1 MVDSIAAHEGD
12 KEPSGFSSVNGNRP
26 GAERL
31 PRTSRPTSDEI
42 EVPGPEHASAL
53 LRMGV
58 LKQES
63 GDYPEAEELFRRAL
77 EIGERSLGPENPA
90 LVPALTRLAS
100 ALVLSGKLEDAQK
113 LAVRVVAV
121 SENGPAEHEPDVAI
135 LINDLAR
142 LCLKQSAY
150 GVAEP
155 LLLRLLAIKSSK
167 GEDHPEV
174 GTVLSSLATVRQALG
189 RHESAEQLLRRVLEI
204 RERTLAPNHFALALA
219 LEHLGE
225 ACAARG
231 KIEEAL
237 QLFQRA
243 QTIRELTLGAGHQ
256 SLRTSRDRIADLQLQ
271 AEESLDGPP
280 AIPAP
285 TPEKYRLLATN
296 NAADNRVSAPQPVRE
311 RFRAPRKGTARVIEQ
326 AVSTE
331 ESGPPALEESGPPSF
346 HWPSMSLAAA
356 DNGPSK
362 AESVPYRDIFLSIQH
377 ELEDEEDAEG
387 TNADADFFESVTA
400 AFKQRQKATLIGVGI
415 VALIG
420 VLATASRAWTG
431 AHPATVADAP
441 IFRAISSPATPSGA
455 EPSSGSGILAND
467 PANKAATA
475 SEAATPVTAS
485 RIRVAD
491 RRPAAKKPAET
502 KPEPTQIRIPKVSSA
517 LSARVDS
524 VVRAGSGVGEP
535 FSFQPSSMAATTKRI
550 SFERDEAVVSP
561 QRAQLIGSL
570 PTPRVPSQL
579 GYVEGEVRVRFDVD
593 VKGRPVMSTVSVVSS
608 PDALLTAAVLK
619 VISGIRF
626 VPARSGGP
634 DSKPITDVV
643 QLGFQF
649 RPNE

>member
-31 PRTSRPTSDEI
+31 PRASSPTSDEI
-42 EVPGPEHASAL
+42 EVPGPEN
-53 LRMGV
+53 
-58 LKQES
+58 
-63 GDYPEAEELFRRAL
+63 PE
-77 EIGERSLGPENPA
+77 

-121 SENGPAEHEPDVAI
+121 SENGPAEHQPDVAI

-155 LLLRLLAIKSSK
+155 LLLRLFAIKSSK

-280 AIPAP
+280 ATPTP
-285 TPEKYRLLATN
+285 TPEAYRLLAIN
-296 NAADNRVSAPQPVRE
+296 NAADNHTRVSAPEPVRE

-331 ESGPPALEESGPPSF
+331 ESGPPSF

-362 AESVPYRDIFLSIQH
+362 ADSVPYRDIFLSIQH

-400 AFKQRQKATLIGVGI
+400 TFKQRQKATLIGVGI

-441 IFRAISSPATPSGA
+441 IFRAISSPAAPSGA

-475 SEAATPVTAS
+475 PEAATPVTAS

-491 RRPAAKKPAET
+491 QRPAAKKPAET
-502 KPEPTQIRIPKVSSA
+502 KPEPTRIRIPKVSSA
-517 LSARVDS
+517 LGARVDS

-535 FSFQPSSMAATTKRI
+535 FSLQPSSMAATTKRI
-550 SFERDEAVVSP
+550 SFEREEAVVSP
-561 QRAQLIGSL
+561 QRAQLIGAL
-570 PTPRVPSQL
+570 PTPRVPPQL

-608 PDALLTAAVLK
+608 PDALLTSAVLK